1 MRHAVRALWGALLLA
16 VLSCE
21 PPAAPPGPL
30 LLPSARALTV
40 PPGALAA
47 RVRHVYDG
55 DTLTLEG
62 GRKVRLLAVDTPEL
76 RGEGGGPEEGA
87 REARDFVRA
96 LCEDRDVWLEFDV
109 EREDSYGRWL
119 SYVYVRTPEGDRMVN
134 AELLRAGLARYYTPG
149 PVNLKHA
156 EFLLACQ
163 REAREAG
170 RGTWKD
176 YVLAREKPVVVTRTG
191 RAYHRRDCETLRT
204 SRGLRTVRLE
214 EALDRGLSPCRTCR
228 P

>member
-1 MRHAVRALWGALLLA
+1 MRALPGALILLI
-16 VLSCE
+16 LSCE
-21 PPAAPPGPL
+21 PPAATPSPL
-30 LLPSARALTV
+30 LLPSARAV
-40 PPGALAA
+40 SIPAGALAFA
-47 RVRHVYDG
+47 VRHVYDG
-55 DTLTLEG
+55 DTLTLAN

-76 RGEGGGPEEGA
+76 RGQDGRPEEGA
-87 REARDFVRA
+87 REARDFVRN
-96 LCEDRDVWLEFDV
+96 LCENREAWLEFDV

-119 SYVYVRTPEGDRMVN
+119 CYVYVRTPEGDRMVN

-149 PVNLKHA
+149 PVNLRHA

-176 YVLAREKPVVVTRTG
+176 YVLARDKAVVVTRTG
-191 RAYHRRDCETLRT
+191 RAYHRRDCETLRA
-204 SRGLRTVRLE
+204 SRELRTVRLE

>member
-1 MRHAVRALWGALLLA
+1 MRYAVPLGLCLALLG
-16 VLSCE
+16 SCE
-21 PPAAPPGPL
+21 RSSAPSGPL
-30 LLPSARALTV
+30 LLPSFRNV
-40 PPGALAA
+40 SIPPGALAA
-47 RVRHVYDG
+47 HVSRVYDG
-55 DTLTLEG
+55 DTLTLETA
-62 GRKVRLLAVDTPEL
+62 RKVRLLAVDTPEL
-76 RGEGGGPEEGA
+76 RGDDGRPEEGA

-96 LCEDRDVWLEFDV
+96 LCENRSVWLEFDV
-109 EREDSYGRWL
+109 EREDTYGRWL
-119 SYVYVRTPEGDRMVN
+119 CYVYLATPDGNRMVN
-134 AELLRAGLARYYTPG
+134 AELLRMGLARYYTPG

-170 RGTWKD
+170 RGTWKN

-204 SRGLRTVRLE
+204 SQGLRTVRLE